1 MTHCPSC
8 RVCTMLDV
16 SKEKVATLEIMKQ
29 VVKHS
34 SFNQLTNSDVTACA
48 DGFAEVQMPFSPD
61 LCQHK
66 GFLHGGLVGYLA
78 DVALS
83 WACASAVGEVLTS
96 EYRVHILAPG
106 IGERFI
112 GRGQVIKAGR
122 RQVVARSDVYAVKD
136 GEEKL
141 IATATGTC
149 IPVGQK

>member
-1 MTHCPSC
+1 MI
-8 RVCTMLDV
+8 DV

-34 SFNQLTNSDVTACA
+34 SFNQLTKSDVTACA

-61 LCQHK
+61 LCQHN
-66 GFLHGGLVGYLA
+66 GYLHGGVIGYLA

-83 WACASAVGEVLTS
+83 WACASVAGQVLTS

-106 IGERFI
+106 KGERFI
-112 GRGQVIKAGR
+112 GRGHVIKAGR
-122 RQVVARSDVYAVKD
+122 RQIVARSDVFAVFD

-141 IATATGTC
+141 IGTATGTC
-149 IPVGQK
+149 IPVGDR